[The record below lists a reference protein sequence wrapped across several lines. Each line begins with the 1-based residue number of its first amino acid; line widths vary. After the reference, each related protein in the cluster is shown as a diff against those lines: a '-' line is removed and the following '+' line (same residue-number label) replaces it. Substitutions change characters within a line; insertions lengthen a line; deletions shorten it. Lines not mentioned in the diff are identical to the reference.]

1 MASMPSR
8 PQETP
13 TIKFQNSQTDPLPAV
28 LVVREVRPSEAR
40 NRQLCV
46 TKVRFC
52 NIGGEGRRTGCV
64 ATSGSSMPQQA
75 VMQINPGRCL
85 VNRRE
90 ASHIHVVICRIS
102 RTTLGDRATNPGPRS
117 WEASAKCSQQSN
129 IARKQPLVRSP
140 ARHSDRVRNL
150 MGRIRAPS
158 DIRMSGPAHKVFALM
173 TNVASNTSEGL
184 NGRV

>member
-90 ASHIHVVICRIS
+90 ASHIYVVICRIS

-129 IARKQPLVRSP
+129 IARKQPLGSFPRSSFRSRSQSYGSDSCSIGHSHER
-140 ARHSDRVRNL
+140 AR
-150 MGRIRAPS
+150 A
-158 DIRMSGPAHKVFALM
+158 
-173 TNVASNTSEGL
+173 
-184 NGRV
+184 

>member
-90 ASHIHVVICRIS
+90 ASHIYLVICRIGRTNAPVTERPILVPRHGKRVPNVHS
-102 RTTLGDRATNPGPRS
+102 RAISRESSL
-117 WEASAKCSQQSN
+117 
-129 IARKQPLVRSP
+129 LVRSP

-158 DIRMSGPAHKVFALM
+158 DIRMSGPR
-173 TNVASNTSEGL
+173 G
-184 NGRV
+184 